1 MSHWHLI
8 ASDFPHMGGWQDPP
22 FLLFYY
28 HQLKEITLTTSTPNT
43 PNELVELNQ
52 QEDWTPEK
60 VRDIITDELT
70 YEQEDNLI
78 YHLLQRQL
86 NFHQFLL
93 EKSLKGESKGNPIE
107 LVKSITRLETICD
120 LYKEV

>member
-1 MSHWHLI
+1 M
-8 ASDFPHMGGWQDPP
+8 
-22 FLLFYY
+22 
-28 HQLKEITLTTSTPNT
+28 TTSTPNT
-43 PNELVELNQ
+43 PNELVEMNQ
-52 QEDWTPEK
+52 QEEWTIQK
-60 VRDIITDELT
+60 IRDLIVDELDYT
-70 YEQEDNLI
+70 QEDNLI

-86 NFHQFLL
+86 HFHQFLL